1 MPICC
6 FQVRR
11 KVPTGKIPHLEG
23 STLFKVP
30 TAARGLSL
38 HPPPPPASSPPPPPA
53 LRPTGHNIDTEQL
66 IYVLNSTWRIS
77 FWLNVSVT
85 LRNTCSCC
93 FHSEYIK
100 VIDGNGTTV
109 ISRYGSSSTTQKTF
123 REVSFGN
130 SGNITVELYLRR
142 SYSNFKLQF
151 EILKQGF
158 QSGKPRTRFNRR

>member
-1 MPICC
+1 MPINVV
-6 FQVRR
+6 FKSVEKSLRKNSPPRR
-11 KVPTGKIPHLEG
+11 RVNAVQGPHRSHRSPWSISPSPPHPL
-23 STLFKVP
+23 
-30 TAARGLSL
+30 
-38 HPPPPPASSPPPPPA
+38 PPPS
-53 LRPTGHNIDTEQL
+53 LRPTGHNIDTEQM
-66 IYVLNSTWRIS
+66 IYLLNSTWRIS
-77 FWLNVSVT
+77 FLLNVSVT

-100 VIDGNGTTV
+100 VIDGYGTTV

-151 EILKQGF
+151 GILKQGF
-158 QSGKPRTRFNRR
+158 QSGKPRTPFNRR

>member
-1 MPICC
+1 MPINVV
-6 FQVRR
+6 FKSVEKSLRKNSPPRR
-11 KVPTGKIPHLEG
+11 RVNAVQGPPRSPWSISPSPLT
-23 STLFKVP
+23 
-30 TAARGLSL
+30 
-38 HPPPPPASSPPPPPA
+38 PPPPS
-53 LRPTGHNIDTEQL
+53 LRPTGHNIDTEQM
-66 IYVLNSTWRIS
+66 IYLLNSTWRIS

-100 VIDGNGTTV
+100 VIDGYGTTV

-151 EILKQGF
+151 GILKQGF
-158 QSGKPRTRFNRR
+158 QSGKPRTPFNRR

>member
-1 MPICC
+1 MPINVV
-6 FQVRR
+6 FKSVEKSLRKNSPPRR
-11 KVPTGKIPHLEG
+11 RVNVVQGPHR
-23 STLFKVP
+23 SP
-30 TAARGLSL
+30 WSISPSL
-38 HPPPPPASSPPPPPA
+38 LTPPPPS
-53 LRPTGHNIDTEQL
+53 LRPTGHNIDTEQM
-66 IYVLNSTWRIS
+66 IYLLNSTWRIS

-100 VIDGNGTTV
+100 VIDGYGTTV
-109 ISRYGSSSTTQKTF
+109 ISRYGSSSTIQKAF

-151 EILKQGF
+151 GILKQGF
-158 QSGKPRTRFNRR
+158 QSGKPRTPFNRR